1 MLEEYKACL
10 SRVTLLSREEEQ
22 ALWKEYKEEEE
33 IDARQRLIENYQPL
47 VFKEAVKYGLQEAV
61 TMDLIQ
67 EGTVGLMEAVERY
80 DPLAGVAFSL
90 YAIHRIRGRM
100 LNFLNANKKEI
111 LLKDGEEEKVFLA
124 QAIPDM
130 AFESADRESLHAA
143 VDMAVQ
149 RLSAK
154 EQDVIRSVYL
164 AEQTAAET
172 ADAMGVSQAYVLSE
186 RVRWNRNRIF
196 APRTLSNISSHPEN
210 TRISVKM
217 LENIRKCEINN
228 KFGCSL
234 VLLKH

>member
-47 VFKEAVKYGLQEAV
+47 VFKEAVKYGLQETV

-111 LLKDGEEEKVFLA
+111 LLEDGEEEKVFLT
-124 QAIPDM
+124 QAIQDI
-130 AFESADRESLHAA
+130 AFECADRESLHAA
-143 VDMAVQ
+143 VDEAVQ

-172 ADAMGVSQAYVLSE
+172 ADAMGVSQAYVYRLEKRGIRRLRGMLSKLIHE
-186 RVRWNRNRIF
+186 R
-196 APRTLSNISSHPEN
+196 
-210 TRISVKM
+210 K
-217 LENIRKCEINN
+217 
-228 KFGCSL
+228 
-234 VLLKH
+234 

>member
-80 DPLAGVAFSL
+80 DPSTGVAFSL

-111 LLKDGEEEKVFLA
+111 LLEDGEEEKVFLA
-124 QAIPDM
+124 QAIPDI

-143 VDMAVQ
+143 VDEAVQ

-172 ADAMGVSQAYVLSE
+172 ADAMGVSQAYVYRLEKRGIRRLRGMLSKLIHE
-186 RVRWNRNRIF
+186 R
-196 APRTLSNISSHPEN
+196 
-210 TRISVKM
+210 K
-217 LENIRKCEINN
+217 
-228 KFGCSL
+228 
-234 VLLKH
+234 